1 MFIITM
7 YNLKSIKEKII
18 KDLKVKRSMII
29 KYKNQIN
36 SLNIGQSYV
45 DIYDVDM
52 KSSLGSGGAAKVFRC
67 KRKSDGQEFAIKFL
81 DEKNQDKI
89 T

>member
-1 MFIITM
+1 
-7 YNLKSIKEKII
+7 
-18 KDLKVKRSMII
+18 MII

-67 KRKSDGQEFAIKFL
+67 KRKSDGKNLLLSFSMRKIKIKYH
-81 DEKNQDKI
+81 DSKMKSK
-89 T
+89 

>member
-1 MFIITM
+1 M
-7 YNLKSIKEKII
+7 YNLKSIKEKIIKEKII

-52 KSSLGSGGAAKVFRC
+52 KSSLGSGGVAKVFRC
-67 KRKSDGQEFAIKFL
+67 KRKNDGQEFAINLSFG
-81 DEKNQDKI
+81 
-89 T
+89 